1 MMVMQELALEP
12 EKKVVDLS
20 HVEIVQ
26 LRRRT
31 LPGVLLLVRDCPLI
45 P

>member
-20 HVEIVQ
+20 HVEIVR
-26 LRRRT
+26 LGRT
-31 LPGVLLLVRDCPLI
+31 LQGVLLLVRDCPLI